1 MGLYPSSREGVGMI
15 GAERNLVAHIQ
26 MVVLMCL
33 VSRLFGL
40 SLLGDR
46 ALGYRALLSVEG
58 TVTAVVLWSY

>member
-1 MGLYPSSREGVGMI
+1 MI